1 MGFFL
6 FLSTFLVLRTL
17 YMFCGPGDSATN
29 SFQRKIKRCLYL
41 LCLFFFWWIP
51 LICFCYVQWQ
61 VDKIRWFY
69 LMILFD
75 LWYIADGLRLGRA
88 VIRLNEFIG
97 FLTCRLQISLSCPS
111 QKSYMSYGHP
121 QVRTMGEPW
130 VSSYSEKRL
139 MGPIWGH
146 VNHERGGG
154 LKDANK
160 I

>member
-69 LMILFD
+69 LMIFFD

-88 VIRLNEFIG
+88 MIRLNEFIG
-97 FLTCRLQISLSCPS
+97 FHPAGFRFSCPVPP
-111 QKSYMSYGHP
+111 KNHIWPMGHP

-139 MGPIWGH
+139 MGSPEAMSIMKKVEDW
-146 VNHERGGG
+146 
-154 LKDANK
+154 KM
-160 I
+160 